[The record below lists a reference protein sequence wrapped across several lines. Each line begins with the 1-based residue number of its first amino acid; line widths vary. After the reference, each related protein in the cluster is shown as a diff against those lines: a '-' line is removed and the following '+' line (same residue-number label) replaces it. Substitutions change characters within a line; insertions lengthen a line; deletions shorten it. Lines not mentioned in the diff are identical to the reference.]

1 MFKNYFWFWESEIK
15 EEYLD
20 KWIAEH
26 FSEDKLLKATVN
38 TNITENKYDLN
49 EEVRKTEIVWVHP
62 GTEMFDTIYQYITS
76 ANKNAGW
83 NFDLSGMED
92 VQLGRYTDGGFYDWH
107 MDTFAPDEGNWQ
119 RKLSCVVQLTD
130 PDEYEGGDLILQ
142 TGKNETDRHT
152 FTRKRGSV
160 IVFPSMVYH
169 RVTPVT
175 KGTRF
180 SAVAWMRGQAF
191 K

>member
-15 EEYLD
+15 EEVLD
-20 KWIAEH
+20 KWLAEH
-26 FSEDKLLKATVN
+26 FDEAKVQGATINVD
-38 TNITENKYDLN
+38 TEKQKFDLD
-49 EEVRKTEIVWVHP
+49 ESIRKTEVVWVKP
-62 GTEMFDTIYQYITS
+62 ATEMFDTVYQYIDS

-83 NFDLSGMED
+83 NFDISGMED

-107 MDTFAPDEGNWQ
+107 MDTFAPDGGNWQ
-119 RKLSCVVQLTD
+119 RKLSCVIQMTD
-130 PDEYEGGDLILQ
+130 PDTYEGGDLILR
-142 TGKNETDRHT
+142 TGKNDTDIHT

-169 RVTPVT
+169 KVTPIT
-175 KGTRF
+175 SGTRY

-191 K
+191 R

>member
-1 MFKNYFWFWESEIK
+1 MFKNYYWFWESEIK

-26 FSEDKLLKATVN
+26 FNEEQLKQATIN
-38 TNITENKYDLN
+38 TNTEKN
-49 EEVRKTEIVWVHP
+49 EYGLDEKIRKTDVLWIKP
-62 GTEMFDTIYQYITS
+62 GTEIFDTIYQYIDS

-83 NFDLSGMED
+83 NFEITGMED

-107 MDTFAPDEGNWQ
+107 MDTFAPDEGNFQ
-119 RKLSCVVQLTD
+119 RKLSCVIQMTD
-130 PDEYEGGDLILQ
+130 PSEYEGGDLILK
-142 TGKNETDRHT
+142 TGKNDTDVHT

-169 RVTPVT
+169 KVTPVT

>member
-1 MFKNYFWFWESEIK
+1 MFKNYYWFWESEIK

-26 FSEDKLLKATVN
+26 FTEDKMKKATIN
-38 TNITENKYDLN
+38 TDSEKGEYGLDEKI
-49 EEVRKTEIVWVHP
+49 RKTEIVWIEP
-62 GTEMFDTIYQYITS
+62 GTEIFDTIYNYIVS
-76 ANKNAGW
+76 ANANAGW
-83 NFDLSGMED
+83 NFEITGMEN

-107 MDTFAPDEGNWQ
+107 MDTFAPDEGNYQ
-119 RKLSCVVQLTD
+119 RKLSCVVQMTD
-130 PDEYEGGDLILQ
+130 PDEYEGGDLILK
-142 TGKNETDRHT
+142 TGKNDTDVHT

-169 RVTPVT
+169 KVTPVT

>member
-1 MFKNYFWFWESEIK
+1 MFKHQYWFWESEIK
-15 EEYLD
+15 EEFLD
-20 KWIAEH
+20 KWIEEH
-26 FSEDKLLKATVN
+26 FDEDKVQDATINVDS
-38 TNITENKYDLN
+38 EKQKFDLD
-49 EEVRKTEIVWVHP
+49 ESIRKTQVVWVKP
-62 GTEMFDTIYQYITS
+62 GTEIFDTVFQYIQS

-83 NFDLSGMED
+83 NFDITGMED
-92 VQLGRYTDGGFYDWH
+92 VQLGKYIDGGFYDWH
-107 MDTFAPDEGNWQ
+107 MDTFAPDEGNFQ

-130 PDEYEGGDLILQ
+130 PDTYEGGDLVLK
-142 TGKNETDRHT
+142 TGKNDTDLYT

-169 RVTPVT
+169 KVTPVT
-175 KGTRF
+175 RGTRY

>member
-1 MFKNYFWFWESEIK
+1 MFKNYYWFWESEIK

-26 FSEDKLLKATVN
+26 FSEDKIQKATINVD
-38 TNITENKYDLN
+38 TQKN
-49 EEVRKTEIVWVHP
+49 EYGLDEKIRKTEVVWIEP
-62 GTEMFDTIYQYITS
+62 GTEIFDTIYNYVVN
-76 ANKNAGW
+76 ANRNAGW
-83 NFDLSGMED
+83 NFDLSGMEN

-107 MDTFAPDEGNWQ
+107 MDTFAPDEGNYQ
-119 RKLSCVVQLTD
+119 RKLSCVIQLTD
-130 PDEYEGGDLILQ
+130 PETYEGGDLILK
-142 TGKNETDRHT
+142 TGKNEDDIHT

-169 RVTPVT
+169 KVTPVT

>member
-1 MFKNYFWFWESEIK
+1 MFKNYFWFWEGEIK
-15 EEYLD
+15 EEILD

-26 FSEDKLLKATVN
+26 FNE
-38 TNITENKYDLN
+38 TEVQSDTINVDTEKQKFQLD
-49 EEVRKTEIVWVHP
+49 ESIRKTEIVWVKP
-62 GTEMFDTIYQYITS
+62 ETEIFDTIFQYVMS
-76 ANKNAGW
+76 ANKNAEW

-92 VQLGRYTDGGFYDWH
+92 VQLGRYTTGGFYDYH

-119 RKLSCVVQLTD
+119 RKLSCSVQMTD
-130 PDEYEGGDLILQ
+130 PDTYEGGDLVLK
-142 TGKNETDRHT
+142 TGKNDIDLHT

-169 RVTPVT
+169 KVTPVT
-175 KGTRF
+175 SGTRY

>member
-20 KWIAEH
+20 KWLAEY
-26 FSEDKLLKATVN
+26 FDETKIQNATINVDAA
-38 TNITENKYDLN
+38 NKKFDLD
-49 EEVRKTEIVWVHP
+49 ESIRKTEVVWVKP
-62 GTEMFDTIYQYITS
+62 ATEIFDTIYHYIVS
-76 ANKNAGW
+76 ANTNAGW
-83 NFDLSGMED
+83 NFEITGMED

-107 MDTFAPDEGNWQ
+107 MDTFAPDEGNFQ
-119 RKLSCVVQLTD
+119 RKLSCVIQMTD
-130 PDEYEGGDLILQ
+130 PDTYEGGDLILK
-142 TGKNETDRHT
+142 TGKNDTDIHT

-169 RVTPVT
+169 KVTPVT
-175 KGTRF
+175 RGTRY